1 MIIKQAMRWIFPLLM
16 ILTACPALGI
26 AQNASETP
34 RSPVRAGFPWFVVP
48 KATSGTQVLED
59 FERIWRGDVI
69 REELKER
76 AYWQRLRTADE
87 QRIRH
92 RYRVETQIAL
102 QRAVAV
108 AAAQKAFER
117 KFPRSTRNENVKE
130 ARGSD
135 EAPSVWSPGVEA
147 REEKKTLGDKVEEA
161 LDAAREEAG
170 KTLGQLDRVVDEIVI
185 PSPGQPAT
193 PGRRGYVF
201 FLMLLAVFL
210 VPAVAISLLLLAF
223 LQLRH
228 GHRLQSTIFGL
239 AGCAMLGLV
248 LAARQEMHAQD
259 PVEKRAEIARV
270 RAMCEASAVRLDGF
284 VSSAIPGGVI
294 VTDVKGTQV
303 DEYGWAIVLTE
314 KTTARSGERWK
325 MQVYPIGA
333 RKAENALGLVR
344 ALPAYADSLDAAVT
358 LRTEAESE
366 ASQWWWQRMLRSIR
380 EA

>member
-1 MIIKQAMRWIFPLLM
+1 MRWIFLLLL
-16 ILTACPALGI
+16 ILTVGPTFGAPQG
-26 AQNASETP
+26 ASESP
-34 RSPVRAGFPWFVVP
+34 RAPVRAGFPWFVVP
-48 KATSGTQVLED
+48 KTTAGTQVLED
-59 FERIWRGDVI
+59 FERIWRDDVM
-69 REELKER
+69 REQRKER
-76 AYWQRLRTADE
+76 AHWQKLRAADE

-117 KFPRSTRNENVKE
+117 KFPRSTGNENAAE
-130 ARGSD
+130 AGGSD
-135 EAPSVWSPGVEA
+135 ETPSVWRPGG
-147 REEKKTLGDKVEEA
+147 EERAEEKTLGDKVEEA

-170 KTLGQLDRVVDEIVI
+170 KTLGQLDRVVDQIVI

-193 PGRRGYVF
+193 PGRSGFVF

-210 VPAVAISLLLLAF
+210 VPTVAICLLLLAF

-228 GHRLQSTIFGL
+228 GHRLQSAIFGL

-248 LAARQEMHAQD
+248 LAARQEMRAQD
-259 PVEKRAEIARV
+259 PAEKRAEIARV

-284 VSSAIPGGVI
+284 VSSAIPGGVV
-294 VTDVKGTQV
+294 VTDVKGTRV
-303 DEYGWAIVLTE
+303 DEYGWAVVLTE
-314 KTTARSGERWK
+314 KPTARSGERWRL
-325 MQVYPIGA
+325 QVYPIGV

-358 LRTEAESE
+358 LRAEAESE
-366 ASQWWWQRMLRSIR
+366 AAQWWWQRMLRSIR